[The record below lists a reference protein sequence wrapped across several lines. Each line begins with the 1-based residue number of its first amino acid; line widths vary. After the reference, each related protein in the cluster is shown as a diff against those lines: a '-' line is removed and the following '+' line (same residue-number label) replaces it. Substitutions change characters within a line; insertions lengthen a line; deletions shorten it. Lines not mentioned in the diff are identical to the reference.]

1 MSFKSR
7 FRTIQCYDCGARV
20 EHLQLHRNSC
30 AKSRKSKTALN
41 RTRATTQ
48 KTRKS
53 SHAGTIDV
61 FLLLDTSGSM
71 APLIQR
77 AFEASKRV
85 VASAQENDRVGVYT
99 FDSQVFCRMSLRPI
113 GQVIRQQEIE
123 QIEARVLT
131 QGGTAIYDAIVKAVS
146 DIRDPSRRSIVIA
159 VTDGE
164 DNMSRSTLEQAL
176 ACTDNPNI
184 CVHIIQVGG
193 NHNTAYRQLVRETG
207 SYAIVES
214 TTIVTTMVQTFTTIA
229 RL

>member
-7 FRTIQCYDCGARV
+7 FSTIQCHDCGARV
-20 EHLQLHRNSC
+20 AHLQTHRVACS
-30 AKSRKSKTALN
+30 KSRKAKTALH
-41 RTRATTQ
+41 RKH
-48 KTRKS
+48 KTGSRKTV
-53 SHAGTIDV
+53 HAGTVDT

-85 VASAQENDRVGVYT
+85 VAAAEENDRVGVYT
-99 FDSQVFCRMSLRPI
+99 FDSNVFCRMSLRPV
-113 GQVIRQQEIE
+113 GQVLRQQEIE

-146 DIRDPSRRSIVIA
+146 DIRDPTRRSIVIA

-164 DNMSRSTLEQAL
+164 DNMSRSTLAQAL

-184 CVHIIQVGG
+184 SVHIIQIGG
-193 NHNTAYRQLVRETG
+193 QRNASYQQLARAKGT
-207 SYAIVES
+207 YAIVES
-214 TTIVTTMVQTFTTIA
+214 TTIVTTVVQTFTTIA